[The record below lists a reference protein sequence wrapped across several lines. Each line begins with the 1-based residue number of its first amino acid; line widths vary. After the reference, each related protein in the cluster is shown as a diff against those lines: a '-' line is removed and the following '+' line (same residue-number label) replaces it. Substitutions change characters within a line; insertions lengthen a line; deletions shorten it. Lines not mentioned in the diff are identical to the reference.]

1 MSPIPQE
8 SVLREAYWDR
18 GETLVDLGRKYGR
31 APGSVHGWFKK
42 YGIPTRSIMA
52 SRALLDSAVGTEEVA
67 EMRVLYERG
76 FSSNDIGEKLA
87 PRGGIASWR

>member
-1 MSPIPQE
+1 
-8 SVLREAYWDR
+8 
-18 GETLVDLGRKYGR
+18 
-31 APGSVHGWFKK
+31 
-42 YGIPTRSIMA
+42 MA